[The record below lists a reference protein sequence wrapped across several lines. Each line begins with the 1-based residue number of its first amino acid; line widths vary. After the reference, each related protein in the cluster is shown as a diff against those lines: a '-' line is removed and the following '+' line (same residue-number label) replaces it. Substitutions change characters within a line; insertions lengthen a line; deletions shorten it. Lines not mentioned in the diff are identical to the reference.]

1 MEEFVIVFCQHHHTE
16 VKDTYADQFSSLK
29 DIQHSADLGHQWL
42 GSCTN
47 SMGHSLIADNCVT
60 LCGLINSIESR
71 STSCFCAGR
80 VWPCSRRGSN
90 VWPTNGYGR
99 LAVESSWG
107 NYLCPLPRI
116 GSNSYLGVANCCC
129 CEAATHKGEWTKP
142 ESKAAWNK
150 SFSSTLVQTEFL
162 FQKNPDS
169 LHRKSNIF
177 FHNIVLQS
185 SCKQCGAY

>member
-1 MEEFVIVFCQHHHTE
+1 MNYTEDVYLNFTFSSIYCGDNLKTPSLKEILNQAMEEFVIVFCQHHHTE

-80 VWPCSRRGSN
+80 V
-90 VWPTNGYGR
+90 
-99 LAVESSWG
+99 
-107 NYLCPLPRI
+107 
-116 GSNSYLGVANCCC
+116 
-129 CEAATHKGEWTKP
+129 
-142 ESKAAWNK
+142 
-150 SFSSTLVQTEFL
+150 
-162 FQKNPDS
+162 
-169 LHRKSNIF
+169 
-177 FHNIVLQS
+177 
-185 SCKQCGAY
+185 